1 MNEEDGMFSDRGYIA
16 YKGCFSIEEIM
27 DGSQGNRMEMGGM

>member
-1 MNEEDGMFSDRGYIA
+1 MNEEDGMFSDRGYA

-27 DGSQGNRMEMGGM
+27 DGSQGNRLEMGGM